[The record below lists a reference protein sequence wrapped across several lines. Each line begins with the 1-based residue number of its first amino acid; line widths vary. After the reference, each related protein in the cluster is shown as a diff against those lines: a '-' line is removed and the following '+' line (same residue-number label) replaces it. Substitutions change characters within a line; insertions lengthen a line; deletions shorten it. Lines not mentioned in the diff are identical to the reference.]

1 MPPVMQRIVSFFPLT
16 QGITLM
22 KNAFLGVPTDSVLL
36 PVCVMLGLT
45 ALCVGLAIC
54 FFRWE

>member
-1 MPPVMQRIVSFFPLT
+1 M
-16 QGITLM
+16 M
-22 KNAFLGVPTDSVLL
+22 KNAFLGISVESVLL

-45 ALCVGLAIC
+45 ALCAGLSIR